1 MTRTQIERE
10 LNGLYA
16 DLENLE
22 RIDEATACE
31 AYSVDCKDDI
41 IECINEEIKFYEK
54 ELEELEA
61 LYAEDEDDGM
71 DYVSL
76 QQSQGLPVIVW

>member
-1 MTRTQIERE
+1 MTRTQIEKE

-31 AYSVDCKDDI
+31 VYSVDCKDDI

-54 ELEELEA
+54 ELEA
-61 LYAEDEDDGM
+61 LYTEDEDDDM

-76 QQSQGLPVIVW
+76 QQSQGLPVIRW

>member
-1 MTRTQIERE
+1 MTRTRIEKE

-31 AYSVDCKDDI
+31 VYSVDCKDDI